1 MPYYS
6 AFLDIVK
13 NASLLNLQEFEKFEN
28 DTTLN
33 DVGDLGDLAARV
45 TTRISIF
52 QSTFL
57 QNTLDWHFLVSSI
70 NSVTSARLNA

>member
-1 MPYYS
+1 MLYYS
-6 AFLDIVK
+6 AFLNTVK

-45 TTRISIF
+45 TIGISIF

-57 QNTLDWHFLVSSI
+57 QNTLD
-70 NSVTSARLNA
+70 